1 MAIIAAL
8 NHVTHYRYDRPVT
21 LGPQII
27 RLRPAPHCRAA
38 INSYS
43 LKVTPAEHF
52 VNWQQDPSGN
62 WLARFVF
69 PEPVHEFRIEVDLV
83 TELSIINPFD
93 FFVETDAEI
102 FPFAYPEELRAE
114 LAPYLVTEPPG
125 PLLEAY
131 LATIPREPTNTVN
144 FIVDLNA
151 RLAQGIA
158 YGIRM
163 EPGVQAPE
171 HTLAIKS
178 GSCRDTSW
186 LLVQIMRH
194 LGFAARFVSGYL
206 IQMKAD
212 IDPLEGPRGTD
223 KDFTDLHAWAEVYIP
238 GAGWIGL
245 DPTSGLLTGEGHLPL
260 AATPHY
266 RSAAPVSGIASFAE
280 TTFDFS
286 MSVARVHEVPRITLP
301 FSDESWQRLD
311 RLGEQVEADL
321 KAQDVRLTMGG
332 EPTFVSIDDQT
343 GEEWNIAAVGPTK
356 RQRADVMIRRLRERF
371 APGGMLHYGQGKW
384 YPGESLPRWAF
395 ALYWRDDGEPIW
407 RDAALIAREPGAA
420 TGGDREL
427 EAAASIRDVE
437 ALAAGLSDKLGL
449 GADYVLPAYEDTGH
463 WLLKEAQLPDNVDPL
478 DPRLADPEERARM
491 AQVFQLGLGKPRGYV
506 IPVQRW
512 QSQAGDRRWRSEKW
526 SLRRG
531 KLFLVPGDSP
541 VGYRLPLGSLPV
553 VPKDEFPHIH
563 PQDPMEPRGPLPP
576 FSAQNAS
583 PHPEEPR
590 SGVSKDASAST
601 GSAPSGTSFDTR
613 AAPAPQDEG
622 FGGETVAKPPSH
634 PTQMSR
640 AGETPAGTAQDR
652 TEQEIGGEHVRTAIS
667 LEVRDN
673 ILCVFLPPVEKLED
687 YLELI
692 ASVESVARDLN
703 LPVHIEGYS
712 PPHDPRL
719 NVIKVTPDPGVIEVN
734 IHPAKNWREAV
745 AITQGVYEEARQSRL
760 CAEKFMVDGRHTGTG
775 GGNHVVLGGVT
786 PPDSPFLRRPDL
798 LKSIILYW
806 NRHPSL
812 SFLFS
817 GLFIGPTSQAPRIDE
832 ARFDQLYELEIALA
846 QVPGPGAPRIP
857 LWLVDRLF
865 RNLLVDVSGNT
876 HRTEICIDKLY
887 SPDGPT
893 GRLGLIEFRSFEMPP
908 DSRMSLAQ
916 QLLIRALV
924 SWFWREPQA
933 GNLVRWGTTLHD
945 RFMLPEMVWQDFKDV
960 LADLGRAG
968 YAFDPVWFEAQ
979 AEFRFPFFGK
989 VEHGGVEIEIRQALE
1004 PWHVMGEE
1012 GAIGG
1017 TVRYVDSSVERLQVK
1032 AKGLVPGRHLIT
1044 CNGRRLPMTAA
1055 GTSGE
1060 SIAGLRFKA
1069 WQPASGLHPTIP
1081 VHAPLTFDIVDT
1093 WVGRSLG
1100 GCVYHVAHPGG
1111 RNYETP
1117 PVNSYEAE
1125 ARRLARFEAIGHS
1138 PGALAIP
1145 PEERSAEFP
1154 LTLDLRRP
1162 PGV

>member
-8 NHVTHYRYDRPVT
+8 HHVTHYRYDRPVT

-62 WLARFVF
+62 WLARYVF
-69 PEPVHEFRIEVDLV
+69 PEPVNEFRIEVDLV

-102 FPFAYPEELRAE
+102 FPFTYPEELRAE
-114 LAPYLVTEPPG
+114 LAPYLVTEPAG
-125 PLLEAY
+125 PLLQAF

-144 FIVDLNA
+144 FVVDLNA
-151 RLAQGIA
+151 RLAGGIA

-163 EPGVQAPE
+163 EPGVQEPE
-171 HTLAIKS
+171 HTLDIKS
-178 GSCRDTSW
+178 GSCRDSSW
-186 LLVQIMRH
+186 LLVQILRH
-194 LGFAARFVSGYL
+194 LGLAARFVSGYL

-212 IDPLEGPRGTD
+212 IDPLEGPAGTD

-266 RSAAPVSGIASFAE
+266 RSAAPVSGVASYAE
-280 TTFDFS
+280 TTFDFE
-286 MSVARVHEVPRITLP
+286 MTVARVHEVPRITLP

-311 RLGEQVEADL
+311 ALGEQVEADL
-321 KAQDVRLTMGG
+321 QAGDVRLTMGG

-343 GEEWNIAAVGPTK
+343 GEEWNTAAVGPTK

-395 ALYWRDDGEPIW
+395 ALYWRADGEPIW

-427 EAAASIRDVE
+427 EGGATIADAE
-437 ALAAGLSDKLGL
+437 ALAEGLSDKLGL
-449 GADYVLPAYEDTGH
+449 GADYVVPAYEDTGY

-491 AQVFQLGLGKPRGYV
+491 QQVFQLGLGKPRGYV

-512 QSQAGDRRWRSEKW
+512 QSQAGDTRWRSEKW
-526 SLRRG
+526 KLRRG

-553 VPKDEFPHIH
+553 VPKAEYPHIH
-563 PQDPMEPRGPLPP
+563 PQDPMEQRPPLPRAAGGFGP
-576 FSAQNAS
+576 AADPPPQAA
-583 PHPEEPR
+583 PMR
-590 SGVSKDASAST
+590 SE
-601 GSAPSGTSFDTR
+601 APS
-613 AAPAPQDEG
+613 PQ
-622 FGGETVAKPPSH
+622 
-634 PTQMSR
+634 QMSR
-640 AGETPAGTAQDR
+640 TVEASGAAAQDR

-667 LEVRDN
+667 LEIRDN
-673 ILCVFLPPVEKLED
+673 VLCVFLPPVERLED
-687 YLELI
+687 YLDLI
-692 ASVESVARDLN
+692 ASVEQVARERN
-703 LPVHIEGYS
+703 QPVHIEGYP

-719 NVIKVTPDPGVIEVN
+719 NVVKVTPDPGVIEVN
-734 IHPAKNWREAV
+734 IHPARNWREAV
-745 AITQGVYEEARQSRL
+745 KITRGVYEEARQSRL

-775 GGNHVVLGGVT
+775 GGNHVVLGGST

-798 LKSIILYW
+798 LKSIVLYW

-812 SFLFS
+812 SYLFS

-832 ARFDQLYELEIALA
+832 GRHDALYELEIALA
-846 QVPGPGAPRIP
+846 KIPQPGEPAIP
-857 LWLVDRLF
+857 LWTVDRLL

-893 GRLGLIEFRSFEMPP
+893 GRLGLIEFRAFEMPP
-908 DSRMSLAQ
+908 DARMSLAQ
-916 QLLIRALV
+916 QLLVRALIA
-924 SWFWREPQA
+924 WFWREPQT
-933 GNLVRWGTTLHD
+933 GSLTRWGTTLHD
-945 RFMLPEMVWQDFKDV
+945 RFMLPQTVWQDFKDV
-960 LADLGRAG
+960 LGDLSHAG

-1032 AKGLVPGRHLIT
+1032 AKGLVPGRHLVT

-1060 SIAGLRFKA
+1060 SIAAVRFKA

-1125 ARRLARFEAIGHS
+1125 ARRLARFEAIGHT

-1154 LTLDLRRP
+1154 FTLDLRRP